1 MASRVNGGR
10 AAAHCARLGGELAFA
25 GWRRWGILVGSRTGA
40 AEPVGC
46 GVQAERVAVWGR
58 GAGRAVVGILL
69 VAVGCA
75 SADEKGADNGLAD
88 DVSEDSGGAAEPDPE
103 PVEVGAFRIE
113 GSLVD
118 AMDGGAAAEALCL
131 RLWDPSPVSRGE
143 APVLLWE
150 GESDSAGAFTVPEVT
165 GATTMG
171 LVLESGACDG
181 DDPVRTGTTLDVD
194 ELAGRGPGRDLTG
207 VALPVLRAADRDA
220 LDAELTASGATVV
233 LADAGGIFGTITDPE
248 WGPVEGGWVRG
259 PDPGVEGAW
268 YAPWYDKGGGEWE
281 SYDGSSAAGGARFIV
296 PGAPWG
302 AWLCRA
308 AETDFPV
315 LIGGGIEGLVLVH
328 EFAPW

>member
-1 MASRVNGGR
+1 V
-10 AAAHCARLGGELAFA
+10 
-25 GWRRWGILVGSRTGA
+25 GW
-40 AEPVGC
+40 PV
-46 GVQAERVAVWGR
+46 
-58 GAGRAVVGILL
+58 VVGALL
-69 VAVGCA
+69 VAGCA
-75 SADEKGADNGLAD
+75 GSDAKSGESDPD
-88 DVSEDSGGAAEPDPE
+88 DAVSEDSGDAPEPDPE
-103 PVEVGAFRIE
+103 PVEVGAFDIQ

-118 AMDGGAAAEALCL
+118 AVDGTAVAETLCL
-131 RLWDPSPVSRGE
+131 RLWEPSPVSRGE
-143 APVLLWE
+143 APALLWE
-150 GESDSAGAFTVPEVT
+150 GQSDGSGAFSASGVPGT
-165 GATTMG
+165 TTMG
-171 LVLESGACDG
+171 LVLESSACDG
-181 DDPVRTGTTLDVD
+181 DDPVRTGTTLAVG

-207 VALPVLRAADRDA
+207 VALPVLHAADRDA

-259 PDPGVEGAW
+259 PDPGVEGSW

-328 EFAPW
+328 DFAPW